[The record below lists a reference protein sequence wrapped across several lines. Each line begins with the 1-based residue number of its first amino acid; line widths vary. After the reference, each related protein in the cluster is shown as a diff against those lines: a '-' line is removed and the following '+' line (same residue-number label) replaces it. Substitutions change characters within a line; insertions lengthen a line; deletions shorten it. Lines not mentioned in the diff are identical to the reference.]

1 MSIIWCDWNKNHIWC
16 ETKKVYN
23 FYTDLLKKRGYL
35 FFSAI
40 FTIVFSCFCNTCY
53 TVKWIL
59 ELIQLKSFMSNIWK
73 LKMYFFLYS
82 TKMQKTQAFFHTRS
96 QPQFYVQLLYGPHF
110 GTWIL
115 PFGLLGSKWKISETM
130 KYLLK
135 YATFWGVFLC
145 FNGQDIICNFFYIV
159 ASALKSHK

>member
-115 PFGLLGSKWKISETM
+115 PFGQLGSVTGKQRNFCLSMLLFGVVFSCFHGKKI
-130 KYLLK
+130 YLLP
-135 YATFWGVFLC
+135 FFLHC
-145 FNGQDIICNFFYIV
+145 SV
-159 ASALKSHK
+159 RTKKLL